1 MSDDHYWYP
10 SQDEGRPDGRPVG
23 RNRTP
28 AARDQLVRERER
40 EYEHE
45 LGPEH
50 EQDREHGPDYEQGYG
65 LAAEPAQAYDREL
78 EQDYESAAEP
88 DQGHEGERE
97 RYRPPTAE
105 SGRGQV
111 RTRRS
116 ARAPASPRPVRAA
129 GQLPPPRRGG
139 RIGTPHPGRSP
150 AQRRRARQHRLLRWV
165 VLSLCTT
172 LVMALGVA
180 AYLVQSLSANIRHQ
194 ALLQP
199 GETQAAEPVDGFGN
213 SPMNI
218 LVLGSDTRDTAED
231 CEIGG
236 DCGAGANADV
246 EMVVHLSADRS
257 NATIMSIP
265 RDTMVTMPSCVD
277 TANNTATNGGTQTQI
292 TTSLQWGPSCT
303 QKAVHQLTGLT
314 IDHYVVVDFSGVE
327 SLSNALGGVQV
338 CVSNTMYD
346 RDSGLRL
353 NQGLNTVKGVS
364 ALQFVRTRHGF
375 YDGSDLGREKAQHYF
390 LAAMIR
396 EVRRNMNLS
405 DAGTLLSVA
414 NAATRALTVD
424 DGLSG
429 LTNLMSLAT
438 TMNRV
443 PTDRISFVTMPW
455 KLDPT
460 NLNRVLEDQPYAE
473 QMFRNIAGDVSYSAG
488 SGRLSAAREAASAS
502 ASAAAV
508 AQASTS
514 SAGTGPGN
522 ETGTGTGT
530 GAAASPSGVPVDDAQ
545 VHVQVE
551 NGSGITGRAAAVTD
565 TLTADGFQ
573 LAQARG
579 NAASAESTTVYYPA
593 GRADSA
599 AAAANA
605 LGLPAEAL
613 QMSSAYDQ
621 VTVVIG
627 ADWPAGGTFGSVMAP
642 LGARAGL
649 PPAGTASAPPEA
661 SLENASASGGCVPV
675 NPADIAH

>member
-1 MSDDHYWYP
+1 M
-10 SQDEGRPDGRPVG
+10 
-23 RNRTP
+23 
-28 AARDQLVRERER
+28 
-40 EYEHE
+40 
-45 LGPEH
+45 
-50 EQDREHGPDYEQGYG
+50 
-65 LAAEPAQAYDREL
+65 
-78 EQDYESAAEP
+78 
-88 DQGHEGERE
+88 
-97 RYRPPTAE
+97 
-105 SGRGQV
+105 
-111 RTRRS
+111 
-116 ARAPASPRPVRAA
+116 
-129 GQLPPPRRGG
+129 
-139 RIGTPHPGRSP
+139 
-150 AQRRRARQHRLLRWV
+150 
-165 VLSLCTT
+165 LSLCTT
-172 LVMALGVA
+172 LVVTLGVA

-218 LVLGSDTRDTAED
+218 LVIGSDTRDTAKD
-231 CEIGG
+231 CDIGG

-246 EMVVHLSADRS
+246 EMVVHLSSDRS

-277 TANNTATNGGTQTQI
+277 SANNTSTDGGTPAQI

-338 CVSNTMYD
+338 CVSNAMYD
-346 RDSGLRL
+346 HDSGLRL
-353 NQGLNTVKGVS
+353 KQGLNTVKGVS
-364 ALQFVRTRHGF
+364 ALEFVRTRHGF

-443 PTDRISFVTMPW
+443 PTNRISFVTMPW

-473 QMFRNIAGDVSYSAG
+473 QMFRNIAQDVPYSSG
-488 SGRLSAAREAASAS
+488 SGRPSAAQAS
-502 ASAAAV
+502 ASAAASA
-508 AQASTS
+508 AQTATPTPTATASAGSNATVGAGS
-514 SAGTGPGN
+514 TAGTGAGGVSGVGFGAGARVGAAR
-522 ETGTGTGT
+522 TGT
-530 GAAASPSGVPVDDAQ
+530 PVDDSQ
-545 VHVQVE
+545 VRVQVE
-551 NGSGITGRAAAVTD
+551 NGSGITGRAATVAD
-565 TLTADGFQ
+565 ALNADGFR
-573 LAQARG
+573 LAQAQG
-579 NAASAESTTVYYPA
+579 NAASAAATIVYYPA
-593 GRADSA
+593 ERADSA

-613 QMSSAYDQ
+613 QESSDYDQ

-627 ADWPAGGTFGSVMAP
+627 ADWPSGGTFGAVVAP
-642 LGARAGL
+642 LGPSPVPGGR
-649 PPAGTASAPPEA
+649 PPVGAASAPPEA
-661 SLENASASGGCVPV
+661 SLENASVSGGCVPV
-675 NPADIAH
+675 NPSDITP